1 LGFLLLPAGF
11 AQKTDMNLP
20 DHSEKNIYFGISFS
34 YNRSSFNA
42 SLHPLFLQRDSI
54 LGADPYYTG
63 GFSMGF
69 IGTLRLSNRFELRYN
84 PQLLFGEKSIE
95 YRLKYP
101 LATLD
106 ETPVMKKKIESIIF
120 SSPVHIKL
128 NSDRINNFS
137 FYVFTG
143 VKLDYDLAS
152 NARKRQAES
161 LVKIDSKD
169 LGIEAGLGFQFYFQS
184 FIFTPE
190 IKISNGV
197 RNIHYRDPD
206 LKFSN
211 IIEELHSR
219 MIVFSIHLQ
228 G

>member
-1 LGFLLLPAGF
+1 
-11 AQKTDMNLP
+11 M
-20 DHSEKNIYFGISFS
+20 
-34 YNRSSFNA
+34 
-42 SLHPLFLQRDSI
+42 HPLFLQRDSI

-69 IGTLRLSNRFELRYN
+69 IGTVRLSNRFELRYN

-106 ETPVMKKKIESIIF
+106 ETPVMNKKIESIIF

-137 FYVFTG
+137 FYVFAG
-143 VKLDYDLAS
+143 AKLDYDLAS

-197 RNIHYRDPD
+197 RNIHFRDPD